1 MTCSQCRDI
10 RSLTCIQFKST
21 FTLLLK
27 SAEEKGNN
35 YWQNF
40 VTDYFNLSEIT
51 LENFWMYKSQM
62 KSRKKEKKQKKIKKK
77 KKTFDKKSKKKKK
90 KITDGNENFRRL

>member
-1 MTCSQCRDI
+1 MIYFKTDILKKEFKTFLEEILSAVSKCRLCEKLSCKHHKKILIDISQCRDI

-35 YWQNF
+35 Y
-40 VTDYFNLSEIT
+40 
-51 LENFWMYKSQM
+51 
-62 KSRKKEKKQKKIKKK
+62 
-77 KKTFDKKSKKKKK
+77 
-90 KITDGNENFRRL
+90 

>member
-10 RSLTCIQFKST
+10 HSLTCIQFKST

-62 KSRKKEKKQKKIKKK
+62 KSRKKQKLLIIKA
-77 KKTFDKKSKKKKK
+77 KKKK